1 MDNGA
6 VIRVAITVDPIA
18 RSARI
23 DFTGT
28 TAQQDD
34 NFNAPRAI
42 TTAAVLYVFRTLVN
56 DDIPMN
62 AGCLEPLEIIVPAGC
77 LLNPDHPHAVVAGNV
92 ETSMCITNALYG
104 ALGIMASGPNT
115 MSNFTFGN
123 ARYQYYE
130 TVAGGSGAG
139 GVFDTAGHLIGG
151 FNGTSVVQTHM
162 TNSRLT
168 DPEVLELRFPVR
180 LERFTIRESS
190 REGATVV
197 TFLFG
202 GLEFEIYA
210 LSIPVEQQRAYLH
223 LCQTARV
230 LRLGGPAW
238 NRAIRSLKQQGIKTE
253 PAVALCLGLA
263 GDPFEQVEALEKL
276 SDADLRALV
285 AAQLPALEKISG

>member
-1 MDNGA
+1 MSPWQD
-6 VIRVAITVDPIA
+6 I
-18 RSARI
+18 SYLKS
-23 DFTGT
+23 GT
-28 TAQQDD
+28 PSQQ
-34 NFNAPRAI
+34 RA
-42 TTAAVLYVFRTLVN
+42 YHCLV
-56 DDIPMN
+56 
-62 AGCLEPLEIIVPAGC
+62 E
-77 LLNPDHPHAVVAGNV
+77 
-92 ETSMCITNALYG
+92 
-104 ALGIMASGPNT
+104 LGILSQLREFTPVLVATVCLDIDTQGSDLDIVCSAGDASLFCEKVT
-115 MSNFTFGN
+115 SF
-123 ARYQYYE
+123 Y
-130 TVAGGSGAG
+130 
-139 GVFDTAGHLIGG
+139 
-151 FNGTSVVQTHM
+151 GT
-162 TNSRLT
+162 
-168 DPEVLELRFPVR
+168 

-223 LCQTARV
+223 LCHTARV